1 MVKEVAEICY
11 ANGSKL
17 EFLITNKTTAEEIFT
32 IASDGIE
39 MSESERKYFG
49 IAVVDDDDQYQFLDS
64 TTKLY
69 DVPCKNQ
76 GISDKSKLYTLQYA
90 LKRIPRNLFSNITSP
105 NLLYLLFLEAKN
117 QLLSGMLPLPNIH
130 SCAYS
135 FAYLLHFLEGPYV
148 NDKLFI
154 IMLRSL
160 QWNHRILKYYNVT
173 EDTFNSEVK
182 KCYIECL
189 SKSKGDVFFELIKLM
204 QQSWAFVGRFYKVKD
219 KMNINCLLGLCEK
232 GIFLV
237 TDDALLKIKK
247 EIPWKDVQNF
257 QMKREWLIID
267 VDGYKYSFATNN
279 NTACKL
285 LWTEIVKKHQ
295 DFLNECSKSLTCID
309 TVDKSL
315 FIKKYDAFFNQ
326 TSGRY
331 SAFLNKSNK
340 YRDSV
345 CSVVSSLSSEMSL
358 KKENNLLQYKKY
370 KEEKENLEIQLIKK
384 LDELKELCIKEAE
397 LTGELPKEIY
407 KTLMP
412 GEPEPKINR
421 RVGTT
426 FKISNDILK
435 NLTNE
440 GRNELDKIVQMEV
453 DINVQRAIVNAE
465 KYLSRDKSTHKS
477 IRKKRKK
484 DFVAANEKL
493 KDLEKCLTQE
503 RNILSNKEENVI
515 FRDCN
520 LGSPK
525 LLLCSSC
532 PVTPTSSISS
542 KSSGGR
548 SRDLF
553 SRRKLFDSCAVIM
566 CKTFHC
572 SYVNNRIKNDLKLLV
587 IKRNFKHFDT
597 HSFLLVDLY
606 DLITIVLDK
615 FSLSLVNIRLKERKI
630 TSFINNLPNHFVL
643 LNIVMKNPSVLFVSG
658 LWLLHILSYKYG
670 KYRLHKN
677 TENLKSYPGVSII
690 KPLVGKDNNLK
701 TNLETFFLLNYP
713 TYELLFC
720 LNSTDDEAY
729 NIVVELCK
737 KYSNINTKIFI
748 GGENVGLNPKIN
760 NMMPAYKFANHSLV
774 LISDSGIYMKKNALT
789 DMVACMGKNIALV
802 TQQPYCKDR
811 SGFAAAFEKVYFGTG
826 HARIY
831 LAGNCL
837 QFTCSTGMSSLMRK
851 DVLDECGGIQ
861 AFSQYLAEDY
871 FFGVALAKKGWKS
884 CISHMPALQNASP
897 DSITSFNN
905 RICRWIKLRIAMLPH
920 TIILEPLQEC
930 FLSGLLGAIAF
941 NKLFGVNPIFF
952 FLCHIIYWCF
962 WDYHLLCTVE
972 NGIPNF
978 TIFQFIILWLLRESL
993 AFPLFFKALIDPKI
1007 VWKAGFFKLAWGG
1020 KIKKL

>member
-553 SRRKLFDSCAVIM
+553 MIL
-566 CKTFHC
+566 
-572 SYVNNRIKNDLKLLV
+572 
-587 IKRNFKHFDT
+587 
-597 HSFLLVDLY
+597 
-606 DLITIVLDK
+606 
-615 FSLSLVNIRLKERKI
+615 RLKI
-630 TSFINNLPNHFVL
+630 LFNHHK
-643 LNIVMKNPSVLFVSG
+643 NIYQCFTASVLFVSG